1 MPAPCR
7 RGYAPL
13 RSRGKAAI
21 VSPMKELD
29 PHTIRPCLACGGTNA
44 HLESMLPPGRR
55 QEVWRVVCACGQT
68 SQQWSVS
75 QGAAIRAWNRNLAQE
90 NDLASLS
97 KENVTPQS
105 HLKN

>member
-1 MPAPCR
+1 MPRIAGQFGNPWE
-7 RGYAPL
+7 G
-13 RSRGKAAI
+13 S
-21 VSPMKELD
+21 VSY
-29 PHTIRPCLACGGTNA
+29 T

-97 KENVTPQS
+97 KERMTPQS
-105 HLKN
+105 HLKS

>member
-1 MPAPCR
+1 
-7 RGYAPL
+7 
-13 RSRGKAAI
+13 
-21 VSPMKELD
+21 MKELD